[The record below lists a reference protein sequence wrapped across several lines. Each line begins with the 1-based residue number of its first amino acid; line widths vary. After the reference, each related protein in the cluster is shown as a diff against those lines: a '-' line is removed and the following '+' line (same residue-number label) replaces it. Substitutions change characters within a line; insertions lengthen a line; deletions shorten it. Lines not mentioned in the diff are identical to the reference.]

1 MYADHPISHRV
12 GDRLDV
18 FYNLEDVTGTTE
30 KSVMRMLKSY
40 KALLS
45 KSMLYEWEA
54 LDEEEDE
61 AENEDD
67 EKTKQ

>member
-1 MYADHPISHRV
+1 
-12 GDRLDV
+12 V